1 LVADD
6 LTSSGTDTLRRIL
19 NLDAGE
25 KGQEIAAWVQEQ
37 NGKLVAGYG
46 WGERSSMFTSGGL
59 ALELF
64 LPGAELPAGIR
75 PVEDDLN
82 GRGLP
87 ETLTRPV
94 MEWIRQQAET
104 RLGTKGNP

>member
-1 LVADD
+1 L
-6 LTSSGTDTLRRIL
+6 G
-19 NLDAGE
+19 
-25 KGQEIAAWVQEQ
+25 
-37 NGKLVAGYG
+37 
-46 WGERSSMFTSGGL
+46 
-59 ALELF
+59 LF

-75 PVEDDLN
+75 PVGDDLN
-82 GRGLP
+82 GRSLP